1 MLQMITITVEH
12 GAHLVFRL
20 GLLCIL
26 KRKLLENKE
35 MCLLACMSHCSL

>member
-12 GAHLVFRL
+12 SAHLVFRL

-26 KRKLLENKE
+26 KRKLLENKGDAPA
-35 MCLLACMSHCSL
+35 CLYHCSL

>member
-12 GAHLVFRL
+12 SAHFVFLL
-20 GLLCIL
+20 GLLCML

-35 MCLLACMSHCSL
+35 DVPACLYHCSL